1 MEMSSSSSEGKR
13 STLLLKAL
21 PLPLIGFPLW
31 IILSNVHDA
40 VFALYSDPLDATYLL
55 VQIGAV
61 YAGMVYL
68 AVVGT
73 MFIVKS
79 TKITWRDLG
88 FLAYRVDIW
97 SVLWFIISLIYL
109 VTFSVFWQLICSYW
123 HISLLNRSSLLT
135 TYTAM
140 PFSQA
145 SMVLIIGVVGPLSE
159 EVLFRG
165 LLFRRLDEMLT
176 IVLVRWVAP
185 SMVSPLALVG
195 AVSISA
201 GVFATLHLDMNSFPI
216 YFVIGAVLALWMKY
230 TRSLWPG
237 WLLHM
242 AFNSLFI
249 IRLIIH

>member
-1 MEMSSSSSEGKR
+1 
-13 STLLLKAL
+13 
-21 PLPLIGFPLW
+21 
-31 IILSNVHDA
+31 
-40 VFALYSDPLDATYLL
+40 
-55 VQIGAV
+55 
-61 YAGMVYL
+61 
-68 AVVGT
+68 
-73 MFIVKS
+73 
-79 TKITWRDLG
+79 
-88 FLAYRVDIW
+88 
-97 SVLWFIISLIYL
+97 
-109 VTFSVFWQLICSYW
+109 
-123 HISLLNRSSLLT
+123 LLT